1 MSADTLAA
9 IRLLLDERRVSYRE
23 VHHQPT
29 DTSEAAA
36 AARGENLKIG
46 GKAIVMKVGAHFK
59 LFVVSAALKV
69 NSAAIKK
76 RFQAK
81 KLRFAT
87 REELLDLA
95 DLVPGSVPPFG
106 PPITPFE
113 LHVDR
118 SIVDNESIAFNAG
131 SLTDSIIMAVA
142 DYLQVAEPQTGDF
155 SVGDERH
162 V

>member
-1 MSADTLAA
+1 MTLSTDTLAA
-9 IRLLLDERRVSYRE
+9 IQLLLDEQGIRYRE
-23 VHHQPT
+23 VHHEPT

-36 AARGENLKIG
+36 AARGEKLEIG
-46 GKAIVMKVGAHFK
+46 GKAIVMKVGSQFK

-69 NSAAIKK
+69 DSVSIKK
-76 RFQAK
+76 KFKAK

-87 REELLDLA
+87 KEELFDLA

-118 SIVDNESIAFNAG
+118 SIVDNSTIAFNAG
-131 SLTDSIIMAVA
+131 SLTDSVIMDVA
-142 DYLQVAEPQTGDF
+142 DYLQVAEPQIGDF
-155 SVGDERH
+155 SA
-162 V
+162 

>member
-23 VHHQPT
+23 VQHEPT

-36 AARGENLKIG
+36 AARGENLEIG
-46 GKAIVMKVGAHFK
+46 GKAIVMKVGTEFK

-69 NSAAIKK
+69 DSVSIKK
-76 RFQAK
+76 RFQVK

-87 REELLDLA
+87 REELFELA

-118 SIVDNESIAFNAG
+118 SIVDNHTIAFNAG
-131 SLTDSIIMAVA
+131 SLTDSVIMDVA
-142 DYLQVAEPQTGDF
+142 DYLQVVKPQIGDF
-155 SVGDERH
+155 SA
-162 V
+162 

>member
-1 MSADTLAA
+1 MSADTLTA
-9 IRLLLDERRVSYRE
+9 IRLLLDERPVSYRE
-23 VHHQPT
+23 VHHEPT

-36 AARGENLKIG
+36 AARGENLEIG
-46 GKAIVMKVGAHFK
+46 GKAIVMKVGAEFK

-69 NSAAIKK
+69 DSVSIKK

-87 REELLDLA
+87 REELFELA

-118 SIVDNESIAFNAG
+118 SIVDNHTIAFNAG
-131 SLTDSIIMAVA
+131 SLTDSVIMDVA
-142 DYLQVAEPQTGDF
+142 DYLQVTKPQIGDF
-155 SVGDERH
+155 SA
-162 V
+162 

>member
-1 MSADTLAA
+1 MSADTLTA
-9 IRLLLDERRVSYRE
+9 IRLLLDERSVSYRE
-23 VHHQPT
+23 VHHEPT

-36 AARGENLKIG
+36 AARGENLEIG
-46 GKAIVMKVGAHFK
+46 GKAIVMKVGAEFK

-69 NSAAIKK
+69 DSVSIKK

-87 REELLDLA
+87 REELFELA

-118 SIVDNESIAFNAG
+118 SIVDNHTIAFNAG
-131 SLTDSIIMAVA
+131 SLTDSVIMDVA
-142 DYLQVAEPQTGDF
+142 DYLQVAKPQIGDF
-155 SVGDERH
+155 SA
-162 V
+162 